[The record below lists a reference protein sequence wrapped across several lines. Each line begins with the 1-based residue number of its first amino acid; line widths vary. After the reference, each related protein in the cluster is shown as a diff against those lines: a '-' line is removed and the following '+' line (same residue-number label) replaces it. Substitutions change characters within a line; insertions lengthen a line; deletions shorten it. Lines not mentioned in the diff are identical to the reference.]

1 CSYDIWTSLVDKREK
16 IKPLTQDSCAFYN
29 DLTLFD
35 DYTGVVYEGEEGE
48 RIARALEDK
57 KASILKNHGLL
68 TVGGSV
74 AEAAWW
80 FILLERS
87 CREHVYA
94 HSMGA
99 NPIEIS
105 PEVAKSTYED
115 EGSAQSGREQFQP
128 LWEMITKEQPDL
140 FE

>member
-1 CSYDIWTSLVDKREK
+1 
-16 IKPLTQDSCAFYN
+16 
-29 DLTLFD
+29 
-35 DYTGVVYEGEEGE
+35 
-48 RIARALEDK
+48 
-57 KASILKNHGLL
+57 

-140 FE
+140 DRKSTRLNSSHVSSSYAVFCLKTKNKK

>member
-1 CSYDIWTSLVDKREK
+1 M
-16 IKPLTQDSCAFYN
+16 
-29 DLTLFD
+29 LFD

-115 EGSAQSGREQFQP
+115 EGSAQSGRRSEEHTSELQSRGH
-128 LWEMITKEQPDL
+128 LVCRLLLEKKK
-140 FE
+140 